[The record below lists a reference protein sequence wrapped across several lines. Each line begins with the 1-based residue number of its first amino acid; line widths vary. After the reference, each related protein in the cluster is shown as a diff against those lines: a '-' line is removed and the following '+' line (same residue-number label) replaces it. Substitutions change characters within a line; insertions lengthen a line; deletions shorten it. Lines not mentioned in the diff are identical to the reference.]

1 LPIPANVSIQVG
13 ESVWSTCN
21 TDVTIM
27 VPLDSEQAEPS
38 EPSATTSTTA
48 IVPSSTIGGGS
59 SPRLPEVSLNLLIFH
74 NNYTSFKV

>member
-1 LPIPANVSIQVG
+1 
-13 ESVWSTCN
+13 
-21 TDVTIM
+21 M

-59 SPRLPEVSLNLLIFH
+59 LPRLPEVGLN
-74 NNYTSFKV
+74 